1 MNLILL
7 FTCVLMWALAVLTAI
22 SLVKLLKEM
31 DRLDNELEKQ
41 QEELILVEGAICEI
55 TKVVFLPRIK
65 KRTRAQSKKYKGDT
79 SANK

>member
-1 MNLILL
+1 
-7 FTCVLMWALAVLTAI
+7 MWALAVLTAI